1 MASPMT
7 LNHEDDYIIH
17 IFFSKDAYAA

>member
-7 LNHEDDYIIH
+7 LNHEDDYIIN